1 MRTRTGMETP
11 RYIDAD
17 ARQRA
22 RASAQARRG
31 VCWGRRNAIG
41 AVLAV
46 AALIAVP
53 STAVRAQDL
62 PAAIKALIPAAKK
75 EGTLSLFG
83 YTSNPRQE
91 AALRAAISKFYGFTI
106 NINFSRGN
114 HVQETA
120 QLVQAVRNHVPTNL
134 DVFWSGPTT
143 VGVLD
148 EAGAMTKFDWAKAF
162 GLDPDLQVGDTGL
175 RSHDSVLAA
184 ITYNTNLVEP
194 QDAPKSYDDLLDPKW
209 KGRIATPRSPTPWF
223 ILADALG
230 DAKVTDLLTRMM
242 HDQDLKIL
250 PTYPDVRTRVSTGEF
265 ALGFGADA
273 FVLQRQGAPVD
284 HAKAS
289 PLVLLPSTTNILK
302 DATHPNLAKLWGY
315 WLVTDDG
322 QRTLDKELG
331 YALVTTKGGP
341 SYKLAQKIGKAV
353 IVSDEFTRK
362 NFEPL
367 GRKYSKI
374 MGIR

>member
-1 MRTRTGMETP
+1 ADGPVALCRAGHRHRGRRGKAAGLNGKQKMPKKGIGMDSSKDVENAP
-11 RYIDAD
+11 
-17 ARQRA
+17 
-22 RASAQARRG
+22 ARRA
-31 VCWGRRNAIG
+31 VCWGRRGAIG

-46 AALIAVP
+46 AALIALP

-91 AALRAAISKFYGFTI
+91 AAFRAAISKFYGVTI
-106 NINFSRGN
+106 NMN
-114 HVQETA
+114 
-120 QLVQAVRNHVPTNL
+120 
-134 DVFWSGPTT
+134 
-143 VGVLD
+143 
-148 EAGAMTKFDWAKAF
+148 FDWAKAF

-175 RSHDSVLAA
+175 RSNDSVLAA
-184 ITYNTNLVEP
+184 ITYNTNLVKP

-223 ILADALG
+223 ILAYALG
-230 DAKVTDLLTRMM
+230 DAKVTDLLTRMVR
-242 HDQDLKIL
+242 DQDLKIL

-273 FVLQRQGAPVD
+273 FVLARQGAPVD

-322 QRTLDKELG
+322 QRTLDAELG
-331 YALVTTKGGP
+331 CALVTTKGGP